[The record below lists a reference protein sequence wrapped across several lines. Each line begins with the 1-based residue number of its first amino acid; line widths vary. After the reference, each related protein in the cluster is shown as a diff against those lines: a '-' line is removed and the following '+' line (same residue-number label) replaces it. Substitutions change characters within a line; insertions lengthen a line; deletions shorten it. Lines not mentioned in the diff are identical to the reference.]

1 MVESKGRGETS
12 RADRQGEPDHF
23 ESFKGL
29 AHRVRVQILGAL
41 SNGTITP
48 AEFARECDE
57 PIPNVA
63 YHFRCLRNLGWIEVI
78 ETNPAG
84 GSLEHVYRRT
94 AVPIFSDENWMRLPD
109 EVRQLLASTTAN
121 ELFDRIGKAIKAG
134 TFTARNAHITW
145 TPRRLDEQGW
155 TETMELLDSTF
166 KQADEIAARATDRLA
181 HSEQDG
187 LVATVAL
194 AGFESPRD

>member
-1 MVESKGRGETS
+1 MVESRGRGEAP
-12 RADRQGEPDHF
+12 RAGRQGESDHF
-23 ESFKGL
+23 ESFKAL
-29 AHRVRVQILGAL
+29 AHPVRLQLLGVL
-41 SNGTITP
+41 SDRTITP

-63 YHFRCLRNLGWIEVI
+63 YHFRYLRDLGWIEVVG
-78 ETNPAG
+78 TNPAG

-94 AVPIFSDENWMRLPD
+94 AVPIFSDDDWMRLPD
-109 EVRQLLASTTAN
+109 EVRRILASTTAN
-121 ELFDRIGKAIKAG
+121 ELFGRIGQAIKTG
-134 TFTARNAHITW
+134 TFTARNAHISW
-145 TPRRLDEQGW
+145 TPLGLDEQGW

-181 HSEQDG
+181 NSKQDG
-187 LVATVAL
+187 LLATVAL

>member
-1 MVESKGRGETS
+1 MESRGRGETS
-12 RADRQGEPDHF
+12 RAGRQGGSDHF
-23 ESFKGL
+23 ESFKAL
-29 AHRVRVQILGAL
+29 AHPVRLRLLGVL
-41 SNGTITP
+41 SDRTMTP
-48 AEFARECDE
+48 AEFARECNE

-63 YHFRCLRNLGWIEVI
+63 YHFRYLRDLGWIEVVG
-78 ETNPAG
+78 TNPAG

-94 AVPIFSDENWMRLPD
+94 AVPIFSDDDWMRLPD
-109 EVRQLLASTTAN
+109 EVRRILASTTAN
-121 ELFDRIGKAIKAG
+121 ELFSRIGQAIEAG
-134 TFTARNAHITW
+134 SFTARNAHISW
-145 TPRRLDEQGW
+145 TPLRIDEQGW

-181 HSEQDG
+181 HSKEDG

>member
-1 MVESKGRGETS
+1 MESRGRGETS
-12 RADRQGEPDHF
+12 RAGRQGEPDHF
-23 ESFKGL
+23 ESFKAL
-29 AHRVRVQILGAL
+29 AHPVRLRLIGVL
-41 SNGTITP
+41 SDRTMTP
-48 AEFARECDE
+48 AEFARECNE

-63 YHFRCLRNLGWIEVI
+63 YHFRYLRDLGWIEVVG
-78 ETNPAG
+78 TNPAG

-94 AVPIFSDENWMRLPD
+94 AVPIFSDDDWMRLPD
-109 EVRQLLASTTAN
+109 EVRRILASTTAN
-121 ELFDRIGKAIKAG
+121 ELFGRIGQAIEAG
-134 TFTARNAHITW
+134 TFTARNAHISW
-145 TPRRLDEQGW
+145 TPLRIDEQGW

-181 HSEQDG
+181 LSKQDG